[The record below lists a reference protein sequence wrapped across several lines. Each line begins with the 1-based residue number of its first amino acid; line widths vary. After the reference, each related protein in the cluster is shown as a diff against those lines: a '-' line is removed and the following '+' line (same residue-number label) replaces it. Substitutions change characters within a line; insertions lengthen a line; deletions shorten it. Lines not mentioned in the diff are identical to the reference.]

1 MASVTIKLD
10 FDAFP
15 KIQGSFRQQA
25 ETTQKTIG
33 NLNKTLE
40 QLRGGDWF
48 GEGATA
54 FFNEMDSQIM
64 PSMKNLKKVLD
75 EGDRV
80 SKEIEKKQHETE
92 TNIIQLFQNTHL
104 LVSVG

>member
-1 MASVTIKLD
+1 MEVTIRLD
-10 FDAFP
+10 FDIFP
-15 KIQGSFRQQA
+15 KLESSFRSEA
-25 ETTQKTIG
+25 EATQKTIG
-33 NLNKTLE
+33 TLSKTLE

-54 FFNEMDSQIM
+54 FFKEMDSQIM

-80 SKEIEKKQHETE
+80 SKDMEKNQHEIEAAITS
-92 TNIIQLFQNTHL
+92 LFSKIPNL
-104 LVSVG
+104 SLSA